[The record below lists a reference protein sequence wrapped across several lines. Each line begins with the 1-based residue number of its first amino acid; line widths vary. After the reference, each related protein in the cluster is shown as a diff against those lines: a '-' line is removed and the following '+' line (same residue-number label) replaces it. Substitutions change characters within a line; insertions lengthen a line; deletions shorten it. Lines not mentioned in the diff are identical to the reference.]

1 MYEGKSVTAN
11 NLLFPIILLP
21 YPEDRRSFFCI
32 IYDLFMK
39 ISMNIIVFNFES
51 FFCFDGL

>member
-39 ISMNIIVFNFES
+39 ISMNIIVFNFEG